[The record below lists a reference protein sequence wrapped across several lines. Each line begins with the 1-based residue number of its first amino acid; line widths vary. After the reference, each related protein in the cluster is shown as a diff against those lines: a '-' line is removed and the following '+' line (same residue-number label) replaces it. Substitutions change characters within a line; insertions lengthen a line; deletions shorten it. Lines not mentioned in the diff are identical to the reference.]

1 MDMEK
6 LNGLKFSRPRMPV
19 DAINCKMRLWVLVD
33 AAKELL
39 MVWAGVGLKRKNG
52 EWSIAFLVAR

>member
-6 LNGLKFSRPRMPV
+6 LKGLKFSRPRMPV
-19 DAINCKMRLWVLVD
+19 DAINTKMRLWVLVD

-39 MVWAGVGLKRKNG
+39 VVWAGVGFKRKNG
-52 EWSIAFLVAR
+52 TGPSPF